1 MKEKEIMLGVPED
14 DTETVELDE
23 HRAMIY
29 LPENAVEVKVEAK
42 VYHEGG
48 LIDASKKMTLE
59 DIREAF
65 RKADDGYIDDD
76 DEFYLTDKGRAL
88 LEEYK
93 NSPNQSN

>member
-14 DTETVELDE
+14 DMGTVELDE

-29 LPENAVEVKVEAK
+29 LPENAVEVKVSAK
-42 VYHEGG
+42 VYHEGEI
-48 LIDASKKMTLE
+48 IDASKKMTLE

-65 RKADDGYIDDD
+65 RKADDGYVDDD
-76 DEFYLTDKGRAL
+76 DVFYLTDKGKAL

-93 NSPNQSN
+93 NSSN

>member
-29 LPENAVEVKVEAK
+29 LPENAVEVKVSAK
-42 VYHEGG
+42 VYHEGE

-76 DEFYLTDKGRAL
+76 DVFYITDKGKAL

-93 NSPNQSN
+93 NSSN

>member
-29 LPENAVEVKVEAK
+29 LPENAVEIKVKAK
-42 VYHEGG
+42 VYHEGE

-76 DEFYLTDKGRAL
+76 DVFYITDKGKAL

-93 NSPNQSN
+93 NSSN

>member
-14 DTETVELDE
+14 DTEMVEFDE

-29 LPENAVEVKVEAK
+29 LPENAVEIEVKAK
-42 VYHEGG
+42 VYHEGEI
-48 LIDASKKMTLE
+48 IDASKKMTLE
-59 DIREAF
+59 DIRDAF

-76 DEFYLTDKGRAL
+76 DVFYITDKGKAL

-93 NSPNQSN
+93 NSSN

>member
-29 LPENAVEVKVEAK
+29 LPENAVEVKVNAK
-42 VYHEGG
+42 VYHEGE
-48 LIDASKKMTLE
+48 LIDASKKMSLE

-76 DEFYLTDKGRAL
+76 DVFYLTDKGKAL
-88 LEEYK
+88 LEECK
-93 NSPNQSN
+93 NSSNQSN

>member
-14 DTETVELDE
+14 DTEMVELDE

-29 LPENAVEVKVEAK
+29 LPENAVEIEVKAK
-42 VYHEGG
+42 VCHEGEI
-48 LIDASKKMTLE
+48 IDASKKMTLE

-76 DEFYLTDKGRAL
+76 DVFYITDKGKAL

-93 NSPNQSN
+93 NSSN

>member
-14 DTETVELDE
+14 DMETVELDE

-29 LPENAVEVKVEAK
+29 LPENAVEVKVSAK
-42 VYHEGG
+42 VYHEGE

-76 DEFYLTDKGRAL
+76 DVFYITDKGKAL

-93 NSPNQSN
+93 NSSN

>member
-29 LPENAVEVKVEAK
+29 LPENAVEIEVKAK
-42 VYHEGG
+42 VYHEGEI
-48 LIDASKKMTLE
+48 IDASKKMTLE
-59 DIREAF
+59 DIRDAF

-76 DEFYLTDKGRAL
+76 DVFYITDKGKAL

-93 NSPNQSN
+93 NSSN

>member
-29 LPENAVEVKVEAK
+29 LPENAVEIEVKAK
-42 VYHEGG
+42 VYHEGEI
-48 LIDASKKMTLE
+48 IDASKKMTLE

-76 DEFYLTDKGRAL
+76 DVFYITDKGKAL

-93 NSPNQSN
+93 NSSN

>member
-14 DTETVELDE
+14 DTEMVELDE

-29 LPENAVEVKVEAK
+29 LPENAVEIEVKAK
-42 VYHEGG
+42 VYHEGEI
-48 LIDASKKMTLE
+48 IDASKKMTLE
-59 DIREAF
+59 DIRDAF

-76 DEFYLTDKGRAL
+76 DVFYITDKGKAL

-93 NSPNQSN
+93 NSSN

>member
-29 LPENAVEVKVEAK
+29 LPENAVEVKVNAK
-42 VYHEGG
+42 VYHEGEI
-48 LIDASKKMTLE
+48 IDASKKMTLE

-76 DEFYLTDKGRAL
+76 DVFYLTDKGKAL

-93 NSPNQSN
+93 NSPN